1 MQFLLLPKV
10 NPEEFQLLFFRICC
24 MIFMFIVG
32 SWSTYRLRG
41 YKLTE
46 YRPDLPEPDNAGGG
60 IIAEATLLLVHL
72 SDIKGGVF
80 LCLKI

>member
-1 MQFLLLPKV
+1 M
-10 NPEEFQLLFFRICC
+10 C
-24 MIFMFIVG
+24 
-32 SWSTYRLRG
+32 RLRG

-80 LCLKI
+80 LCLKISINHHRTGKKSWL